1 MDRISRGIVLCA
13 VAGVVVAGA
22 IVSAGPL
29 NPAAGPVAST
39 YKTLT
44 EVEPRIAINLAN
56 TPGDDDSLFKIT
68 QPGSYY
74 LTGNI
79 SGVAGKH
86 GIEIAASNVTIDLSG
101 FAMTGVAGSLD
112 GITSIDYTL
121 VDITVRNGTVRTWGN
136 QGLDFSNATGVV
148 VESVLVRECAMGI
161 RIGDR
166 ARVRLCTASNNS
178 GSGFFLGVSSQVV
191 ECTAENNQINGIF
204 ASDGSMIINCVA
216 NANTGAGIRTNSNA
230 IIRGCVAQLNT
241 SHGVMVHSNTVVSG
255 VVSSANGFGASIGA
269 GILAVGNANRLEDNV
284 CNANDR
290 GIDVDGVQNII
301 IRNTCSANALNWT
314 FVGGNHYGPI
324 IDRTAVAAPP
334 SVNGNSATEALGS
347 THPNA
352 NFTN

>member
-1 MDRISRGIVLCA
+1 MKRKFAISILSA
-13 VAGVVVAGA
+13 VALAATAGLL
-22 IVSAGPL
+22 VAGPL
-29 NPAAGPVAST
+29 NPPGGPVTGT

-56 TPGDDDSLFKIT
+56 TPGDADSLFKIT

-79 SGVAGKH
+79 SGVVGKH
-86 GIEIAASNVTIDLSG
+86 GIEIAANNVTIDLSG

-112 GITSIDYTL
+112 GITSTDSTV
-121 VDITVRNGTVRTWGN
+121 VDIAVRNGSIRTWGN
-136 QGLDFSNATGVV
+136 QGIDFFNSTGVV
-148 VESVLVRECAMGI
+148 VESVLVRECAIGI

-178 GSGFFLGVSSQVV
+178 GSGISLGVSSQVV
-191 ECTAENNQINGIF
+191 ECTAENNQTNGIF

-216 NANTGAGIRTNSNA
+216 NANTGAGIRTGSNA
-230 IIRGCVAQLNT
+230 IIRGCVASQNT
-241 SHGVMVHSNTVVSG
+241 SHGVVVLGNSVVSG
-255 VVSSANGFGASIGA
+255 VVSSGNGLGASIGA
-269 GILAVGNANRLEDNV
+269 GVLATGNANRIEDNV
-284 CNANDR
+284 CNGNDR
-290 GIDVDGVQNII
+290 GIDVDGFQNII

-334 SVNGNSATEALGS
+334 SVNGNGATEALGS

-352 NFTN
+352 NFTH